1 MRDIGSRNKTCL
13 VPVALVA
20 GLSVAGMGLLSES
33 VVMASDSVTDTI
45 NVTVTPSCTFNSAV
59 DKTYTGSAANGAEVE
74 NFTDSGVHSFNLF
87 CNNHSGFTVS
97 ATNHDL
103 AATGITPKITYT
115 NSYSPSGTDSQ
126 WTAVIAS
133 SSTGVT
139 VTSPAPVGTG
149 TIISSSTN
157 TGASGVTFTA
167 TYFAYVGTAMPAGT
181 YTGTIEYTLAP
192 SGSQNSGNGSGTQ
205 GGSGSGTGANT
216 DNNNGGNGGNS
227 GSEEPT
233 EQTPNP
239 VDTNSGDST
248 QGTSQTNG
256 TNSLNPS
263 SLMMSP
269 SNTYSTTYN
278 TYNTYN
284 TTNYQN
290 SGSSAPTIGKA
301 AATPETNEESS
312 SSSTSSN
319 GSGSNTDSSYEK
331 PLGVTT
337 TKSSTTEKSTGS
349 VDPMPVLLAGGLAL
363 SGVVAVVVIANGNK
377 EKENKE
383 EKN

>member
-1 MRDIGSRNKTCL
+1 MRDIGLRNKTCL

-20 GLSVAGMGLLSES
+20 GFSVAGMGLLSES

-59 DKTYTGSAANGAEVE
+59 DKMYTGSAANGAEV
-74 NFTDSGVHSFNLF
+74 NDFTESGIHSFNLF
-87 CNNHSGFTVS
+87 CNNHSGYTVS
-97 ATNHDL
+97 ATPYDL
-103 AATGITPKITYT
+103 EATGITSKINYT
-115 NSYSPSGTDSQ
+115 ANYSPSGTNSQ
-126 WTAVIAS
+126 WTAAITS
-133 SSTGVT
+133 ESGVT
-139 VTSPAPVGTG
+139 VSTPVPVGGG

-157 TGASGVTFTA
+157 TGASGITFTA
-167 TYFAYVGTAMPAGT
+167 TYSAYVGTAMPAGT
-181 YTGTIEYTLAP
+181 YTGTIVYTLVP
-192 SGSQNSGNGSGTQ
+192 TGSQDSGNGSGTQ

-216 DNNNGGNGGNS
+216 DDNNGGNS

-233 EQTPNP
+233 EQTPDP

-256 TNSLNPS
+256 TNSLNLS

-290 SGSSAPTIGKA
+290 SGSSTPTIGKA

-312 SSSTSSN
+312 SSSTSGN
-319 GSGSNTDSSYEK
+319 DSGSNTDSSYEK

-337 TKSSTTEKSTGS
+337 TKSSTTEKNTGS

-363 SGVVAVVVIANGNK
+363 SGVVAVVVITNGNK